1 MIFYNWTIVLLEH
14 RGHLV
19 KTMTCH
25 FFFSWK
31 LALTSWQKK
40 YFVTTLP
47 SRNIFPEI
55 LFHKV
60 AFQEYSVTKVA
71 FWKYSVT
78 KLPSRKILSQ
88 ICVPGGV
95 RARRHMREPVEEK
108 WVKYQARSFSSCVLT
123 SAQIYQR
130 SYNLWIKVD
139 WPRIG
144 IAASS
149 NLSDHVSPCTCSP
162 TDLSTI
168 LSRISNR
175 PSVRREEVDPKLT
188 FSELVLSKAL
198 HWLPDIWQEDELK
211 I

>member
-1 MIFYNWTIVLLEH
+1 MSLFLQLKTCPNKFAKEIF
-14 RGHLV
+14 
-19 KTMTCH
+19 CH
-25 FFFSWK
+25 
-31 LALTSWQKK
+31 
-40 YFVTTLP
+40 
-47 SRNIFPEI
+47 N
-55 LFHKV
+55 V

-108 WVKYQARSFSSCVLT
+108 WVKYQARSFASRVLT

-130 SYNLWIKVD
+130 SCNLWIKVD

-144 IAASS
+144 IATSL

-162 TDLSTI
+162 TDLPTI
-168 LSRISNR
+168 LSTISTR
-175 PSVRREEVDPKLT
+175 CEKRGS
-188 FSELVLSKAL
+188 
-198 HWLPDIWQEDELK
+198 
-211 I
+211 